1 MPGLPMPEPVF
12 ILGGHQT
19 DFARNWGKEGTSLF
33 DALTEAVLGALNDA
47 RVDAGDVDGFEVGN
61 FVAELFTGQGHLG
74 GMMAAIHPALADKA
88 GARHEAACASGSVA
102 ALSAM
107 AQIQAGWRD
116 VMVVAGVEQM
126 RNVEAATAA
135 EHLGAAMWVGEE
147 STEATFPWPHQFS
160 RIADAYA
167 DRYGLDHAHLGAIA
181 DKNFTNARANPLA
194 QTRAWAFEPDAFAE
208 DDDLNPI
215 VEGRLRRQDCG
226 RITDGAAAVVL
237 ASAGYVS
244 RRGLDGDAL
253 ARISG
258 WGQRTAPI
266 LLDTKL
272 AETNGGVMFPHLSAA
287 VTEAQTRA
295 AVTLDDLNVV
305 ETHDCFTISEYM
317 AYDHMGLTPPGSS
330 WQAVEEG
337 WTLTDGRLPFNPSGG
352 LIGAGHPVGATGVRM
367 LLDAARQVTGS
378 AGDTQV
384 PGARTAQTLN
394 IGGST
399 TTVASFVVTR

>member
-1 MPGLPMPEPVF
+1 MPEPVF
-12 ILGGHQT
+12 ILGGRQT
-19 DFARNWGKEGTSLF
+19 DFARNWAKEGTSLF
-33 DALTEAVLGALNDA
+33 QGLSEAVLGALEEA
-47 RVDAGDVDGFEVGN
+47 RIDPEDVDGFEVGN

-74 GMMAAIHPALADKA
+74 GMMAAVHPALANKA
-88 GARHEAACASGSVA
+88 GSRHEAACASGSVA
-102 ALSAM
+102 TISAL

-126 RNVEAATAA
+126 RNVEATTAA

-147 STEATFPWPHQFS
+147 SAEATFPWPHQFS

-167 DRYGLDHAHLGAIA
+167 DRYGLEHAHLGAIA

-194 QTRAWAFEPDAFAE
+194 QARAWAFEPDSFTE
-208 DDDLNPI
+208 DDDLNPV

-237 ASAGYVS
+237 ASARYVA
-244 RRGLDGDAL
+244 RRGRDTDAL
-253 ARISG
+253 ARITG
-258 WGQRTAPI
+258 WGLRTAPI

-272 AETNGGVMFPHLSAA
+272 SKEANGGVMFPHLTAA
-287 VTEAQTRA
+287 VVEAQERA
-295 AVTLDDLNVV
+295 GVAIDDLDLV
-305 ETHDCFTISEYM
+305 ETHDCFTISEYV
-317 AYDHMGLTPPGSS
+317 AYDHMGLTAPGES
-330 WQAVEEG
+330 WKAVEEG
-337 WTLTDGRLPFNPSGG
+337 WTRPGGRLPFNPSGG

-367 LLDAARQVTGS
+367 LFDAGRQVTES
-378 AGDTQV
+378 AGETQV

-399 TTVASFVVTR
+399 TTVASFVVSR